1 MRHRTALHAVFACT
15 FEQLR
20 DELVAR
26 QVAQVPVPGC
36 TWRASSHTRHQVA
49 TVGRDWQV
57 DEARVGEGTE
67 RIASLMGKGN
77 TVASAQPS
85 ATAKE

>member
-1 MRHRTALHAVFACT
+1 MHKFR
-15 FEQLR
+15 
-20 DELVAR
+20 
-26 QVAQVPVPGC
+26 C

-77 TVASAQPS
+77 TVASAQPMQQQKS
-85 ATAKE
+85 KPGLGKAA